1 MTPWKLTTEF
11 NKTQHLFSKKVNID
25 YLVNT
30 FTCICGHVDF
40 VLSHKYN
47 EIDYTCP
54 MCENK
59 TFYDANLLWKNIDLF
74 ITKYEDVKITGEYN
88 IFTCK
93 EKIEAKYI
101 ITAPI
106 KIDFLRKR
114 VYYNEKS
121 IYSLSLFKD
130 GEIKEKY
137 EIEKDN
143 EIFTQLN
150 KNLVT
155 QLNLTP
161 KYFDLPDSKGK
172 LYYLH
177 NIQFFLQ
184 NPHLKDIDFYSW
196 TEVEELP
203 KKTMTIEKALRFVS
217 NHRQEKSVKKAVY
230 RNYRYQLNT
239 YLKFSPSL
247 IEVFTKAIK
256 DPNIL
261 CQLLQLY
268 IYDKNIDSYLL
279 SDFLASVQKVYS
291 NKQILSL
298 FEELSKNFVSSQF
311 FSDMMLGILGID
323 DFFEKHKKVKCTIRS
338 LHDTS
343 ATYRRKYSNNISS
356 NKKIFY
362 DKQKLKACI
371 SINKYYVKLPKD
383 GAELLRWADA
393 LHNCM
398 DSYFD
403 MILNNET
410 TIYGFCTDNKINFA
424 VEIYDGEI
432 IQASGVC
439 NQKLLSYQ
447 QDVLIKWLKR
457 YFPKES
463 LDYVA

>member
-1 MTPWKLTTEF
+1 MIAWKLTTEF
-11 NKTQHLFSKKVNID
+11 NKTQHLFSKKVYID

-30 FTCICGHVDF
+30 FTCSCGHVDF
-40 VLSHKYN
+40 VLSHLYD
-47 EIDYTCP
+47 EIEYTCP
-54 MCENK
+54 MCENR

-74 ITKYEDVKITGEYN
+74 ITQYEDIKITGEYN
-88 IFTCK
+88 ISTCK
-93 EKIEAKYI
+93 EKVEAKYI
-101 ITAPI
+101 LTAPM

-114 VYYNEKS
+114 VYYDKKS
-121 IYSLSLFKD
+121 IYSLSLLKD
-130 GEIKEKY
+130 GEIEEKY
-137 EIEKDN
+137 EIEKDT

-150 KNLVT
+150 KDLVT

-161 KYFDLPDSKGK
+161 EYFDLPDSNGK

-177 NIQFFLQ
+177 NIQFFLK

-247 IEVFTKAIK
+247 IEVFTKKIK

-268 IYDKNIDSYLL
+268 IYDKNIDSHLL
-279 SDFLASVQKVYS
+279 SEFLTSVQKVYS

-311 FSDMMLGILGID
+311 FSDMMRGVVGID
-323 DFFEKHKKVKCTIRS
+323 GFFEEHKKVKCTIKS

-343 ATYRRKYSNNISS
+343 AQYRRNNSTNILID
-356 NKKIFY
+356 KKIFNT
-362 DKQKLKACI
+362 KNKLKPCVTI
-371 SINKYYVKLPKD
+371 DSYYIQLPQN
-383 GAELLRWADA
+383 GAELLVWADT

-398 DSYFD
+398 DAYLD
-403 MILNNET
+403 MILNDET
-410 TIYGFCTDNKINFA
+410 IIYGFFIENKIDFA
-424 VEIYDGEI
+424 VEIHDGEI
-432 IQASGVC
+432 IQASRVC
-439 NQKLLSYQ
+439 NQELLSCQ
-447 QDVLIKWLKR
+447 QDVLKKWLKR